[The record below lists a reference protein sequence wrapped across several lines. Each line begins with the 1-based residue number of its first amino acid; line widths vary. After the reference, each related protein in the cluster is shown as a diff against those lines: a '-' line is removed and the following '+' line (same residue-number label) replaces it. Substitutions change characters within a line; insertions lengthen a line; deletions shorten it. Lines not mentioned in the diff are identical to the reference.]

1 MIKTNPGA
9 RPDAGCSCSWPTI
22 HDHENHARH
31 PDHSPVQIVSRCR
44 RRRRL
49 PPRSMPVVGTSS
61 SNLQD
66 SNSKEFEAAHA
77 PTPAALSVSACPVAA
92 AASCMHLG
100 SSASPS
106 ARRRG
111 PRCGPMVVGGS
122 LLPAV
127 PSYTDH
133 AAMAEED
140 WDWRRC
146 LIGWFIRRFQLAQ

>member
-49 PPRSMPVVGTSS
+49 PPRSMPVVGTTPT
-61 SNLQD
+61 
-66 SNSKEFEAAHA
+66 SKA
-77 PTPAALSVSACPVAA
+77 PTPKNSKQHTHQRRRRCPCPPVRWLQPPAACISAALLRRRPVAEDP
-92 AASCMHLG
+92 G
-100 SSASPS
+100 
-106 ARRRG
+106 
-111 PRCGPMVVGGS
+111 CGPMVVGGS